1 MKHKR
6 IVILATIVLSVVSF
20 IALPVETNAKT
31 LAQFEAEVEQRH
43 EEKLSRTQELNTVK
57 IQALKELGY
66 TEINPKN
73 ATEVFEKIA
82 EIQSRKI

>member
-31 LAQFEAEVEQRH
+31 LAQFEAEVEQYKQQLYQSML
-43 EEKLSRTQELNTVK
+43 KLH
-57 IQALKELGY
+57 
-66 TEINPKN
+66 
-73 ATEVFEKIA
+73 
-82 EIQSRKI
+82 